1 MFENYEI
8 KHVDKHM
15 ELKLIFWKSNIKGIL
30 NWSQEIYS
38 L

>member
-8 KHVDKHM
+8 KHVINVDKHM

-30 NWSQEIYS
+30 N
-38 L
+38 